1 MLVCHLVHLVPF
13 DHNMVLVDQLSSV
26 KQLQGEQY
34 LSLIKSSYFLKFFWG
49 KLTRFS
55 CAYFALQIH
64 NICISSLT
72 SIISLYAQFLPEDEA
87 GHISRSG
94 PPRSQPLGRPGSP
107 HTYQEKRGQASS
119 KKRGHLIQYV

>member
-1 MLVCHLVHLVPF
+1 MSPCPPCP
-13 DHNMVLVDQLSSV
+13 SRS
-26 KQLQGEQY
+26 QY
-34 LSLIKSSYFLKFFWG
+34 GSCRSAVERQAAARGTIFVIDKKFLFSEILLG
-49 KLTRFS
+49 KTDKILWRIFCSANT
-55 CAYFALQIH
+55 QH
-64 NICISSLT
+64 ISSLT
-72 SIISLYAQFLPEDEA
+72 SIISLYAHFLPEDEG